1 MTNSKPARNAAKRIA
16 RDAAVDSLNRA
27 ELVKLA
33 QAQNTQKA
41 YAKSWAWWCDHC
53 RQHDIDPEQA
63 SGDEVAGF
71 LLNHAGRFSVSSLT
85 LVLSG
90 INDFYRRRD
99 IPSPTH
105 KQIVRDALAAIRV
118 QYGVETR
125 RVKAITADQ
134 LELMLVECSQT
145 RHGRRHACLLSLGFA
160 AALRRSELVN
170 LTVDCLIP
178 RPTAETSKIF
188 LRIKRSKTD
197 QFGKG
202 QQIPIV
208 NGSRI
213 TPITHLVN
221 WLDISGIQSGYI
233 LQTMGVGSTTGRKLD
248 AGDVARIVKLY
259 ARRIGLDPTEYSG
272 HSLRAGFVT
281 TAAANGARLEK
292 IMDIT
297 RHRSSSTV
305 LRYIRD
311 ENAFN
316 DHAGES
322 FL

>member
-1 MTNSKPARNAAKRIA
+1 MTNLKPARNAVPSTASDDVVKLPT
-16 RDAAVDSLNRA
+16 DRA
-27 ELVKLA
+27 SLVKFS
-33 QAQNTQKA
+33 QAENTQKA
-41 YAKSWAWWCDHC
+41 YKKAWRQWCEHC
-53 RQHDIDPEQA
+53 EAQDIDPENA
-63 SGDEVAGF
+63 SGDDVAGF
-71 LLNHAGRFSVSSLT
+71 LLQQAGRVSVSTLT
-85 LVLSG
+85 LTLSG

-99 IPSPTH
+99 MPSPTH
-105 KQIVRDALAAIRV
+105 KQIVRDALAAVRV
-118 QYGVETR
+118 QYGGGTR
-125 RVKAITADQ
+125 QVKAITAEQ
-134 LELMLVECSQT
+134 LELMLRECSQT
-145 RHGRRHACLLSLGFA
+145 RHGRRDACLLSLGFS

-170 LTVDCLIP
+170 LTVDCLVP
-178 RPTAETSKIF
+178 RPDHQTTHCF

-197 QFGKG
+197 KFGKG
-202 QQIPIV
+202 QQIPLV

-221 WLDISGIQSGYI
+221 WLDISGIESGLI
-233 LQTMGVGSTTGRKLD
+233 LRALSGARCKLD
-248 AGDVARIVKLY
+248 AGEVARVVKRY
-259 ARRIGLDPTEYSG
+259 AARLGLDPPEYSG

-281 TAAANGARLEK
+281 AAAANGARLEK

-297 RHRSSSTV
+297 RHRSTSTV